1 MKKGVLV
8 GGLLSACLMLGQ
20 ASAAEWRVSKTE
32 WSADDEKEYGEFL
45 LSIGESDCNTVTSC
59 LAGPANPY
67 RKTDPKGLR
76 FVADCADLPY
86 LLRGYF
92 AWKKELP
99 FTYVNGIYL
108 NNSADKDPRFSKFGN
123 KVGSRSSIKIG
134 PAGDRTEAISYLKGM
149 RNVVSSATF
158 RTSPEFNK
166 YPYSDFYSP
175 EINRESVR
183 AGTAIYDINGHV
195 AIVYKV
201 GTDGRIYY
209 IDAHPDNTLTRSIYG
224 RQIPRTAPE
233 LGAGFKNWRPVKVI
247 NATRD
252 ESGAIVSGKITL
264 EKNENIEDHSTVQYF
279 GTEENPDKDWSKA
292 KFLYSNQ
299 EVKYYEFVRH
309 AMADGELVYD
319 PVFEL
324 RAMMQGLCQDIGD
337 RGLAV
342 NAAIR
347 QGIQN
352 KPAPDRL
359 PDNIYGTHGEWE
371 TYSSPSRDARLKTKF
386 KELRD
391 QIEYFS
397 ELYYSW
403 DSRVIFSG
411 SSLKRELLPA
421 YEEEA
426 QACKYTYTNSAGK
439 PVTLTFQDVSDRLF
453 ALSFDP
459 YHCIERRWGASSRE
473 ELSSCKD
480 GRKKKK
486 WYVAQQG
493 LRNQIDRTY
502 DAFMGHTSSQLLQ
515 PGGEGKGVD
524 TPPDID
530 VKTFI
535 EGLHIRPVP
544 PAPERESES

>member
-1 MKKGVLV
+1 MNKGVV
-8 GGLLSACLMLGQ
+8 AGGLLSVLLMVGEV
-20 ASAAEWRVSKTE
+20 AAAEWRVSKAS
-32 WSADDEKEYGEFL
+32 WSAEDEAEYGEFVR
-45 LSIGESDCNTVTSC
+45 SIGESDCNTVTSC

-99 FTYVNGIYL
+99 FSYVNSVYL
-108 NNSADKDPRFSKFGN
+108 NSSADKDPRFSKAGN
-123 KVGSRSSIKIG
+123 KVGGRTSIKIG
-134 PAGDRTEAISYLKGM
+134 PAGSRTEAVSFLKKI

-175 EINRESVR
+175 EIDRDSVR
-183 AGTAIYDINGHV
+183 AGTVIYDINGHV

-224 RQIPRTAPE
+224 RQIPRTDPA

-247 NATRD
+247 NAERD
-252 ESGAIVSGKITL
+252 DTGAIVGGKITL
-264 EKNENIEDHSTVQYF
+264 SKNENIEDHSTVQYF
-279 GTEENPDKDWSKA
+279 GTEENPEKNWELA
-292 KFLYSNQ
+292 EFNYGGQ
-299 EVKYYEFVRH
+299 AVKYYEFVRH

-324 RAMMQGLCQDIGD
+324 RAMMRGLCQDIQD

-342 NAAIR
+342 EAAVR
-347 QGIQN
+347 QGIHK
-352 KPAPDRL
+352 KPAPDKL

-371 TYSSPSRDARLKTKF
+371 VYSSPSRDARLKTKF

-391 QIEYFS
+391 QIKYFS
-397 ELYYSW
+397 ELYYAW
-403 DSRVIFSG
+403 DSKVVFSG
-411 SSLKRELLPA
+411 SSLKRALLPV
-421 YEEEA
+421 YEMEA
-426 QACKYTYTNSAGK
+426 AACSYTYTNSSGK
-439 PVTLTFQDVSDRLF
+439 PVTLNFQQISDRLF
-453 ALSFDP
+453 DLSFDP
-459 YHCIERRWGASSRE
+459 YHCVERRWGATERPE
-473 ELSSCKD
+473 VSSCRD

-486 WYVAQQG
+486 WYQAQQG

-502 DAFMGHTSSQLLQ
+502 DAFMGYTAAELMQ
-515 PGGEGKGVD
+515 PGGDGKGVAN
-524 TPPDID
+524 PPDID
-530 VKTFI
+530 VKSLI
-535 EGLHIRPVP
+535 ESFQVRPVP
-544 PAPERESES
+544 PGPGQETES